1 MFCNNCGAELK
12 EEALFCQSC
21 GTSVQEEQ
29 PAAAAPVVEEPIAP
43 QPTPVSVAPVAA
55 QPAPI
60 FLPEENRPLSPWAY
74 FGLQILFAIPV
85 VGFIFLIIFSFNN
98 GNINRRNFA
107 RSYWCGLLITL
118 IIFAV
123 AMVIG
128 FAAGGGMAYYFN

>member
-1 MFCNNCGAELK
+1 MFCKNCGAELK
-12 EEALFCQSC
+12 EDARFCQSC
-21 GTSVQEEQ
+21 GSTVQEEQ
-29 PAAAAPVVEEPIAP
+29 PVAVAEEPVAP
-43 QPTPVSVAPVAA
+43 QPAPQSVPVCEAPRPTPV
-55 QPAPI
+55 

-74 FGLQILFAIPV
+74 FGLQILFAIPI